1 MNLKKEYVILAI
13 VIIGLSL
20 YLFTRSKDRTHF
32 ELPDL
37 APVEAKTI
45 DRLVF
50 QKGDAVIE
58 LIRKDDSWFV
68 GEKAYRADNIKVRN
82 MVQATAD
89 LKITALVS
97 ESGNYDRYD
106 LTENKKTTVRAYA
119 GTAVLRSFD
128 IGRGAPTNRHSFV
141 RLDGDPKVYHAR
153 GHIHETFDATVDE
166 LRDETVLEIE
176 QAEVNAL
183 VIEKAGRQLAIV
195 KKETPVQK
203 ESDAKETGAPK
214 PVQQWQDQDGNA
226 VDLAA
231 VTSLL
236 KEFKQL
242 KCNDYMADDA
252 KSTLKDPIWTITFTT
267 ADQQR
272 HLSVFAL
279 PSDEAIEHPAV
290 SSGSDYAFLLT
301 KSRVEGFGKQL
312 DKLLDG
318 GQTQ

>member
-1 MNLKKEYVILAI
+1 MKVKKEYVILTI

-37 APVEAKTI
+37 DPVDAKAI
-45 DRLVF
+45 DRLAF
-50 QKGDAVIE
+50 QKGDAVVE
-58 LIRKDDSWFV
+58 LVRKDDSWFV
-68 GEKAYRADNIKVRN
+68 GEKAYRADSIKARN

-89 LKITALVS
+89 FKITALVS

-106 LTENKKTTVRAYA
+106 LTDDKKTAVRAYA
-119 GTAVLRSFD
+119 GTAILRNFD

-153 GHIHETFDATVDE
+153 GNIHETFDATVDE

-176 QAEVNAL
+176 QTEVKAL
-183 VIEKAGRQLAIV
+183 GIDKAGRRLTIT

-203 ESDAKETGAPK
+203 ESGAKETGAPK
-214 PVQQWQDQDGNA
+214 PSQQWQDQDGNA

-242 KCNDYMADDA
+242 KCSDYMADDA
-252 KSTLKDPIWTITFTT
+252 KPTLKDPIWTITFTT

-272 HLSVFAL
+272 RLSVFAL
-279 PSDEAIEHPAV
+279 PNDEAIEHPAV
-290 SSGSDYAFLLT
+290 SSGSDYAFFLT
-301 KSRVEGFGKQL
+301 KSRVEGIGMQL